1 MDFKINIMETKE
13 NKKLPSIII
22 TGASGFIGRNLLEA
36 IRDNYK
42 IYAIARRSRN
52 EAGIPFHKN
61 ILWMQCDIGNS
72 LAVEEVKNKILD
84 EGGVDYCLH
93 LAAYYDFRYGDNPE
107 YHRTNVVG
115 TDNILKMA
123 RSLELK
129 RFIFVSSLAAC
140 NFPEENS
147 AVNEKTP
154 PDANFAYAKSK
165 KLGEEMVKEYSERF
179 PCLIVRLAAVYSD
192 WCEYPPLY
200 KFLSTWLAGNWDSR
214 FLAGRGESAVTYI
227 HINDLCKLFKTI
239 LSKTNELPQFDTYN
253 ASPDDST
260 SHRELFRISTNYF
273 FGNFIKPFYIPKI
286 FTYPGLIVK
295 NLLNKILQ
303 PGNIPFETFWM
314 IKYIDLKLDANSLY
328 TRKALVWEPVAR
340 YNIQRRLLFLIEKM
354 KSHPDEWKL
363 RNEAALKRVINRPNL
378 IIYENM
384 IEEKE
389 NILSQVSEYI
399 LSPENKI
406 AYSGYNTMKRDDFE
420 YYLSNLYE
428 FLLAVVRSGDRSL
441 IIKYIGEIA
450 LKRFE
455 KGFKPDE
462 ICNLF
467 TTCDDIILTVLIS
480 KKQLQNLRQA
490 INDYVTLSIQITKDE
505 IEDLYDSIEQK

>member
-1 MDFKINIMETKE
+1 MNFKTNIMETKE

-72 LAVEEVKNKILD
+72 LAVEEVKKQILNK
-84 EGGVDYCLH
+84 GGADFFLH
-93 LAAYYDFRYGDNPE
+93 LAAYYDFKYGDNPE

-115 TDNILKMA
+115 TGNILEMA

-129 RFIFVSSLAAC
+129 RFIFVSSLAAR
-140 NFPEENS
+140 NFPEKNS

-179 PCLIVRLAAVYSD
+179 PGLIVRLAAVYSD

-214 FLAGRGESAVTYI
+214 FLAGKGESAVTYI
-227 HINDLCKLFKTI
+227 QINDLCKLFTTI
-239 LSKTNELPQFDTYN
+239 LRKSNELPQIDTYN
-253 ASPDDST
+253 ASPDEST

-273 FGNFIKPFYIPKI
+273 FGNFIKPLYISKI
-286 FTYPGLIVK
+286 FTYPGLIAK

-328 TRKALVWEPVAR
+328 TRKALAWEPVAR

-363 RNEAALKRVINRPNL
+363 RNEAVLKRIINRPNL

-389 NILSQVSEYI
+389 NILSQVTEYI
-399 LSPENKI
+399 FSPENKI
-406 AYSGYNTMKRDDFE
+406 MYSGYNKMKRDDFE
-420 YYLSNLYE
+420 HYLSNLLE

-441 IIKYIGEIA
+441 IIKYMGDIA
-450 LKRFE
+450 LQRFE
-455 KGFKPDE
+455 DGFKPDE

-467 TTCDDIILTVLIS
+467 TVFDDIILAVLIS
-480 KKQLQNLRQA
+480 KKHLQNLRQA
-490 INDYVTLSIQITKDE
+490 INEYVTLSIQISKDE
-505 IEDLYDSIEQK
+505 IEDLYDSMEQK